1 MGLGPVLFP
10 DHPNWQK
17 TVCWSIFPNLKN
29 MITLQSMLT
38 LHTDIQDEVH
48 TILDNSLKPPDFD
61 TYIDEE
67 TKVDAIFLRKLF
79 KFP

>member
-1 MGLGPVLFP
+1 
-10 DHPNWQK
+10 
-17 TVCWSIFPNLKN
+17 

-48 TILDNSLKPPDFD
+48 TILNNSLKPTDFD

-67 TKVDAIFLRKLF
+67 TKVDAIFLKKLF
-79 KFP
+79 Y